1 MQFATGSPISEIGI
15 RLIRSN
21 VTMDFQ
27 GVSNAAAAP
36 GETDRTR
43 WTARIA
49 PVGLLCKGIK
59 ITQRLIAPQQ
69 ELERI
74 IKIDMNADLG
84 WTVGLTL
91 TFQQTL
97 CMMTVGRRGCREWTW
112 FRSACNGQVPCTF
125 PQMSIKLAVVTRA
138 GVNRHRLI
146 ALSLYLYFTTLWNL
160 NKALW
165 IVALWNAP
173 RSGFAA
179 IIIDYWN
186 RFIKG
191 LQLLDVWSP
200 LRACNLLEVALRIQV
215 IYATETHAI
224 VQ

>member
-1 MQFATGSPISEIGI
+1 
-15 RLIRSN
+15 
-21 VTMDFQ
+21 MDFQ
-27 GVSNAAAAP
+27 GVSNAATAP

-43 WTARIA
+43 IRRAVQIA

-59 ITQRLIAPQQ
+59 ITQRLIAPRQ

-74 IKIDMNADLG
+74 VKIDMNADLG

-91 TFQQTL
+91 TFQPTL
-97 CMMTVGRRGCREWTW
+97 CMTTVERHGCREWTW

-125 PQMSIKLAVVTRA
+125 PQMSIKLAVVTHV

-173 RSGFAA
+173 RSGFCCNN
-179 IIIDYWN
+179 N
-186 RFIKG
+186 R
-191 LQLLDVWSP
+191 
-200 LRACNLLEVALRIQV
+200 LLESFYKGITITRCLITPPSLQSAWSCITYSSDICNRNSCDSTI
-215 IYATETHAI
+215 T
-224 VQ
+224 